1 MPSSSKK
8 QIFTVRL
15 IGRGPN
21 GAWTHMDVPFSVE
34 EAFGTKARVAVCG
47 TVNGFPFRTSLMP
60 RGKGVFYM
68 AFNKE
73 MQAGAKAKTG
83 DTVRVVMEPDT
94 APRTVT
100 VPSDL
105 EKALK
110 AAPRED
116 KIFSGFSYS
125 HRKELVD
132 WIEQA
137 KKPETRV
144 ARIVRC
150 LEMLAQ
156 QKTPK
161 G

>member
-1 MPSSSKK
+1 MATASRR
-8 QIFTVRL
+8 QTFTVQL
-15 IGRGPN
+15 IGRGPS
-21 GAWTHMDVPFSVE
+21 GAWIHMDMPFSVE
-34 EAFGTKARVAVCG
+34 EVWGTKARIAVRG
-47 TVNGFPFRTSLMP
+47 TVNGFPIRSSLMP

-73 MQAGAKAKTG
+73 MQAGAKARIG
-83 DTVRVVMEPDT
+83 DTVRVVMEPDLV
-94 APRTVT
+94 PRTVT

-105 EKALK
+105 RKALK

-137 KKPETRV
+137 KKPETRA